1 MTIRTS
7 IAAAASFAAMSA
19 IAQLGADR
27 SIVAESVSGVVTNY
41 SWKKDVVTETD
52 ASTLKDRQG
61 VLASAANASAQSK
74 TAEGIASLA
83 SAWRRGFSN
92 GVESVKSNLSN
103 VPRTGRFIGLRFPLV
118 PQTSRKFDIY
128 VASNHYDSASNEDI
142 LYIHFGQSFTNAP
155 SMVVPYVWES
165 GMTTQRVAGAWKKSG
180 TSDHWTNTYDVVLMR
195 SGSAD
200 IHYTC
205 HKLHVPRPVGM
216 RDIPCNLDPHG
227 RWGTDVGVNFGSLLV
242 TVSVGGSTYPTYSG
256 QVTNEQDG
264 VIAIFDNGAFLGTI
278 PIEGE

>member
-1 MTIRTS
+1 MKIS
-7 IAAAASFAAMSA
+7 LISVASFLTLSA
-19 IAQLGADR
+19 IAQLGSDR
-27 SIVAESVSGVVTNY
+27 SVVAESVSSVVTNF
-41 SWKKDVVTETD
+41 SWKKDVITETD
-52 ASTLKDRQG
+52 DYSLKDRQR
-61 VLASAANASAQSK
+61 VLASAANAAAQEQ
-74 TAEGIASLA
+74 TAEGVASLA

-92 GVESVKSNLSN
+92 GVDSVQSSLSN

-142 LYIHFGQSFTNAP
+142 LYIHFGQSFTNSP

-165 GMTTQRVAGAWKKSG
+165 GMTTQRVAGTWKKYG
-180 TSDHWTNTYDVVLMR
+180 TTDHWTNTYDIVLRR

-216 RDIPCNLDPHG
+216 QNIPCNLDPHG
-227 RWGTDVGVNFGSLLV
+227 RWGTDMGVAFGSLLV
-242 TVSVGGSTYPTYSG
+242 TVTTGGTTYPTYTG
-256 QVTNEQDG
+256 MVTNQQEG